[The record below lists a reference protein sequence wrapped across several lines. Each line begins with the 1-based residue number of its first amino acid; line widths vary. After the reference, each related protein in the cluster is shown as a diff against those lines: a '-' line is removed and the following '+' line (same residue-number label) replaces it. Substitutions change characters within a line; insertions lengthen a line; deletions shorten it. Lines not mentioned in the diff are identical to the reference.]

1 MSRWRNT
8 RQPDWDWWSE
18 LWPEPRETLRRIG
31 VEPGTALADAGSGNG
46 YFTLPAAELASVV
59 YPVDVDAD
67 LLTELEERA
76 GDSVETIQGDVTELD
91 ELLPRRVDSVL
102 MANTL
107 HGAPEKE
114 EFARAAHR
122 SLADGGRLF
131 VLNWRDLPK
140 RETVVAGEPRGP
152 PPELRMSVEETREA
166 VEPAGFSA
174 EEVVDVEP
182 YHHAAVFRRE

>member
-18 LWPEPRETLRRIG
+18 LWPEPRETLRSMG
-31 VEPGTALADAGSGNG
+31 VEPGDRLVDAGCGNG
-46 YFTLPAAELASVV
+46 YFTLPASELADVVYAVDLDVDLLAELR
-59 YPVDVDAD
+59 
-67 LLTELEERA
+67 ERA
-76 GDSVETIQGDVTELD
+76 GEGVEAIEGDVTRLD
-91 ELLPRRVDSVL
+91 ELLPEGMDVVL

-122 SLADGGRLF
+122 SLLEGGRLI

-140 RETVVAGEPRGP
+140 DETTVLGEPRGP

-166 VEPAGFSA
+166 VEPMGFSA
-174 EEVVDVEP
+174 SEVVDVEP
-182 YHHAAVFRRE
+182 YHYAVVFRKD